1 MFHQMTAILMP
12 WAICLLA
19 ATAPLT
25 AVGFVVPHAP
35 LPGWASAGAV
45 RPRPS
50 RAALRFSSDEDGD
63 GGALSSD
70 DAASTVGKQEQAR
83 QGSKSVSR
91 NRRNSAREAGSRRSV
106 APLMEFMEKE
116 MPEEAMVGD
125 AASGDDDRELM
136 EFVETIVR
144 AADMRKAEDIVAVRI
159 DGVTSIAS
167 YMVLVSGTSRPQN
180 QAIASAIANSVAEA
194 HDGRRT
200 LSGVPEGSA
209 ESGWILLDYGDIVVH
224 VMTPKSRLFYDLE
237 GRWSKGVPVDVLRM
251 LVPNNAADAAETDG
265 FGGPASA
272 VVVEE
277 EEDPFWS

>member
-1 MFHQMTAILMP
+1 MYHRMTAILMP

-19 ATAPLT
+19 AIAPLT
-25 AVGFVVPHAP
+25 AIGFVVPHAP
-35 LPGWASAGAV
+35 LPGWVSTGTD
-45 RPRPS
+45 RPHPS
-50 RAALRFSSDEDGD
+50 RAALFFSSEEDGD

-70 DAASTVGKQEQAR
+70 DAASPVVKQEQAR
-83 QGSKSVSR
+83 QGAKSVSR
-91 NRRNSAREAGSRRSV
+91 NRRNSAREEGSRRSV

-180 QAIASAIANSVAEA
+180 QAIASAISNSVVET
-194 HDGRRT
+194 HDRRT

-237 GRWSKGVPVDVLRM
+237 GRWSKGVPVDVGRM
-251 LVPNNAADAAETDG
+251 LVPNNAVDAAETDG
-265 FGGPASA
+265 FGGTAAA